1 MLFQLQGPADQA
13 KKIEVGDLVELAPRR
28 SNERPTSYKIVQLP
42 EPLPTTKSIAV
53 ALIGSG
59 TKNEI
64 YVAIDELC
72 NSPEPLL
79 VKLPRKRGYVCQE
92 HGRAAMPARDYEV
105 RRQAILA
112 YMGSR
117 PRTASPENRPA
128 NVASRDDLNG
138 EFNPSATLQTDL
150 GRLASGD
157 PALLVKIKTEDVTV
171 DGGTLASDILGK
183 KTWYAVPAHA
193 DLLRRWLE
201 AEATQKRDEQKRDLE
216 GDLDIDDVEPDEP
229 DDEPANDLAEVVQ
242 AFVSNE
248 LEKVTAANDRATPVW
263 KPQARGEQD
272 DNDQEVVYPAQEKR
286 AQELFEKIQERLGGA
301 TGLEEFDKF
310 ELRIQ
315 VPNLNTLYE
324 QTVDRLE
331 KYIRH
336 HRKQPS
342 RPNFFG
348 RHVRVGVNEAGDE
361 VEECLTRGL
370 VQKNNKSRAQT
381 EKRGKLMKDIGDN
394 PKTLFLVVHDEAHYE
409 ATKGGAADMLIN
421 DEILR
426 NAPNVV
432 TLFVSATPY
441 NLVTEDSQVP
451 EANVVFWD
459 TNGDNANP
467 QAPRYFGLP
476 HYEANLC
483 DADFPQEQIPQG
495 SLCACDAKFNAT
507 VDAEQHKLRAAGTFS
522 GEGQKKNVAQAAL
535 LNTVISEYV
544 GALNHVKEDG
554 GGRSM
559 FPTDGSVDVS
569 NSLTNRM
576 VRDLVNTPVEDG
588 SGIMIMLRQP
598 ATTGRQIFNAV
609 KDARNK
615 LGLQGRFAVLMDL
628 ESKAQGGLRR
638 CMETHNPEIYK
649 AMLAA
654 ADDRDLPLDQY
665 SDLESVPCILIL
677 CEKGKMGKL
686 LVRTVNFA
694 VLESTLTHA
703 CGL

>member
-1 MLFQLQGPADQA
+1 VSIDSALGPHADDAAAAAETLQLEQEKWISEEAKAVVAAAAAAATAAETLRLEQEKNVSGEARAVVPAALALVKWWVEHDDGWALCSEELNVFLEDMFMREATSETRFAQGPSH
-13 KKIEVGDLVELAPRR
+13 ELQF
-28 SNERPTSYKIVQLP
+28 SFDYYDGKYIQKNVK
-42 EPLPTTKSIAV
+42 
-53 ALIGSG
+53 SG
-59 TKNEI
+59 TEC
-64 YVAIDELC
+64 EL
-72 NSPEPLL
+72 
-79 VKLPRKRGYVCQE
+79 K
-92 HGRAAMPARDYEV
+92 
-105 RRQAILA
+105 RQAA
-112 YMGSR
+112 
-117 PRTASPENRPA
+117 
-128 NVASRDDLNG
+128 
-138 EFNPSATLQTDL
+138 
-150 GRLASGD
+150 GD
-157 PALLVKIKTEDVTV
+157 PDPV
-171 DGGTLASDILGK
+171 D
-183 KTWYAVPAHA
+183 
-193 DLLRRWLE
+193 
-201 AEATQKRDEQKRDLE
+201 
-216 GDLDIDDVEPDEP
+216 DLDIADEEDAADDLPDARASKQNPSLAQVVDEHWKSQLKTVTSAK
-229 DDEPANDLAEVVQ
+229 EPATPAW
-242 AFVSNE
+242 
-248 LEKVTAANDRATPVW
+248 TPPAT
-263 KPQARGEQD
+263 GEQD
-272 DNDQEVVYPAQEKR
+272 DEGTEVVHPTQRRR
-286 AQELFEKIQERLGGA
+286 AEELFDMMKQRLGGN
-301 TGLEEFDKF
+301 LNRFKRF

-315 VPNLNTLYE
+315 VPNLNTLHD
-324 QTVDRLE
+324 QTVDRL
-331 KYIRH
+331 KQYIRH
-336 HRKQPS
+336 HRKTVAG
-342 RPNFFG
+342 FLG
-348 RHVRVGVNEAGDE
+348 RHVDVSVDEAGEKTEDY
-361 VEECLTRGL
+361 LTGGL
-370 VQKNNKSRAQT
+370 VQKNNKSHEQQA
-381 EKRGKLMKDIGDN
+381 KRKKLMKDIKNN
-394 PKTLFLVVHDEAHYE
+394 PDTLFLVVHDEAHYE

-576 VRDLVNTPVEDG
+576 VRDLVNTPVESEDG